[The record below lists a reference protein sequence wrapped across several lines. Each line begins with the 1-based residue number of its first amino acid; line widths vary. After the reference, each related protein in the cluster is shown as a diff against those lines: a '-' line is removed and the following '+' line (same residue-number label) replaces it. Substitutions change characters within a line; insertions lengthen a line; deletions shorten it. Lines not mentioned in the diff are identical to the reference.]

1 MSIEI
6 NKENLTPRVETGVP
20 VVETAPI
27 PVQQDTVLETNNNP
41 IPTNSPVTESN
52 NTRVEENRGGIKV
65 SKEVGNDPH
74 SGDAWAGTIENK
86 ILGEEIRVL

>member
-27 PVQQDTVLETNNNP
+27 PVQQATVLETNINP
-41 IPTNSPVTESN
+41 IVPKSTVVESN
-52 NTRVEENRGGIKV
+52 TQVEENRGGIKV